1 MEDIPFIVRSDHQ
14 ALQRKLHKSIHD
26 LPISARQARWIERLM
41 PFSLDFQYI
50 SGKNNVVADAL
61 SRHPHLHLNTVT
73 TISAHLAGL
82 IQRMALAAQ
91 QDEQYQTVIRH
102 VQSAG
107 GMDYHVEGGL
117 LTSSRG
123 TIWVP
128 QNETLRT
135 LLISEAHDPRISGH
149 FGVVRTYEKLQR
161 HWEWPGMR
169 EDVKEYVRTCVR
181 CQLTKIDSQKPK
193 GLLIPIPSPAPWH
206 TITLDFVGKF
216 TPSASSG
223 KTHCLVIVDK
233 FSKYVLLEPVH
244 ETITAKDTADILIKR
259 VISEHGVPARV
270 ISDRGPQFTSE
281 VWKKVLEGFGSN
293 IALAATHHPQSDG
306 QSERAIRT
314 LIQLLRA
321 FTNQQQDAWEEVL
334 PLLQFALN
342 DAHCEATSS
351 TPFRILLGRDPRTP
365 LDFAAPSETDPSE
378 GDNREPDARL
388 KQQLDS
394 VNEFIQERQQE
405 VMARM
410 KTQAD
415 KHRRNYKFE
424 PGDQVLLSTK
434 SHPALMGNRKQAGSP
449 GRTFCR

>member
-1 MEDIPFIVRSDHQ
+1 M
-14 ALQRKLHKSIHD
+14 
-26 LPISARQARWIERLM
+26 
-41 PFSLDFQYI
+41 
-50 SGKNNVVADAL
+50 
-61 SRHPHLHLNTVT
+61 
-73 TISAHLAGL
+73 
-82 IQRMALAAQ
+82 
-91 QDEQYQTVIRH
+91 
-102 VQSAG
+102 
-107 GMDYHVEGGL
+107 
-117 LTSSRG
+117 
-123 TIWVP
+123 
-128 QNETLRT
+128 
-135 LLISEAHDPRISGH
+135 
-149 FGVVRTYEKLQR
+149 
-161 HWEWPGMR
+161 
-169 EDVKEYVRTCVR
+169 
-181 CQLTKIDSQKPK
+181 
-193 GLLIPIPSPAPWH
+193 
-206 TITLDFVGKF
+206 DFVGKF

-233 FSKYVLLEPVH
+233 FSKYVILEPVH
-244 ETITAKDTADILIKR
+244 ETVTAKDTADILIKR

-270 ISDRGPQFTSE
+270 ISDRGPQFISE

-351 TPFRILLGRDPRTP
+351 TPFRILLGRDLHIP

-434 SHPALMGNRKQAGSP
+434 SHPALIGNRKQQDLRVGPFVVKQRINDNAYELERPPPAVPSTQNITFLSPFHPNVVQFTTRPTEEVAIPEFIDGEPEWEIEKVTDFRQVRDGSRRYKVKWVGAQKEQWLP
-449 GRTFCR
+449 ENEMGHCTQSIRNYFTSQNVPIPTAVNQFYTGTEAATATDESDTSDHEDPPAFLWNSSSEDEK